1 MPTLWLTIASMVW
14 SVAFGMII
22 GIVSAVW
29 RNRWPDRLGMTLAV
43 SGISFPPSRWA

>member
-1 MPTLWLTIASMVW
+1 MVW

-43 SGISFPPSRWA
+43 SGISFPAFALGMMLMQIFS